1 MTNYFRLEK
10 EAGYSMTEILVVLV
24 IVGILVL
31 LALPRFT
38 SVVARAKM
46 TEAKVALRQVQAL
59 QEVYFYEHDTYAAD
73 LDALGFEAP
82 RPITEGGTARY
93 IISVEES
100 GPTHFTATATA
111 LVDFDRDGIL
121 NVWAVDADGPVAQ
134 RVAD

>member
-1 MTNYFRLEK
+1 
-10 EAGYSMTEILVVLV
+10 MTEILVVLV

-38 SVVARAKM
+38 SVVSRAKM

-59 QEVYFYEHDTYAAD
+59 QEAYFYEHDTYAAD
-73 LDALGFEAP
+73 LEAIGFEAP
-82 RPITEGGTARY
+82 PPITEGGTARY
-93 IISVEES
+93 IISVEDS

-111 LVDFDRDGIL
+111 LVDFDRDGVL
-121 NVWAVDADGPVAQ
+121 NVWSVDANGPISQ